1 MKFLALLL
9 ACMALAACKN
19 DVNKPT
25 QPVSKVANSSQ
36 QPEAF
41 ALQAFDAF
49 VAACPVLA
57 RSEADLSDWK
67 FAASALSRIE
77 RDFGW
82 SRAFDL
88 SFRVAPHPREPVL
101 QESAGNTCT
110 FTLGGGEQPGY
121 FAERDH
127 CAKICGIATHS
138 KLVLVPEMTFLDEPD
153 SPGYKARR
161 KGLYLD
167 LQERVKSVE
176 GKAMHNDYQAQRALA
191 SIYTNESYD
200 REDRIKGCA
209 WRMVIVNNHA
219 VVEPSD
225 NANLTDDCAGLTP
238 HEKDAA
244 AKTSLAL
251 VDEIRRD

>member
-1 MKFLALLL
+1 MKYLALLL

-19 DVNKPT
+19 EVNKPA
-25 QPVSKVANSSQ
+25 QPVSKVANTSQ
-36 QPEAF
+36 QPEPF

-57 RSEADLSDWK
+57 RSEAEVSDWK

-88 SFRVAPHPREPVL
+88 SFRVVPQPREQAL
-101 QESAGNTCT
+101 HEAAGNTCT
-110 FTLGGGEQPGY
+110 FTLGGGDQPGY

-138 KLVLVPEMTFLDEPD
+138 KLAPVPAMAFLDEPD

-161 KGLYLD
+161 HGLDLD
-167 LQERVKSVE
+167 LQVRVKSVKS
-176 GKAMHNDYQAQRALA
+176 KAMDNDYQAQRALA
-191 SIYTNESYD
+191 AIYANESYD
-200 REDRIKGCA
+200 REDRIQGCA

-225 NANLTDDCAGLTP
+225 NANLTDDCAGLSP

-244 AKTSLAL
+244 AKVALAL
-251 VDEIRRD
+251 SKEIRRD